1 MLLHNPR
8 AKIMKYED
16 IKNNYDPR
24 KTFGLLRGEGSNPLT
39 INELIDIL
47 YGESTHICTDEME
60 ASSLAISAL
69 SDFLK
74 SYPFLVCHTHG

>member
-1 MLLHNPR
+1 MLLHNPG
-8 AKIMKYED
+8 AKIMAYED
-16 IKNNYDPR
+16 IKNNY
-24 KTFGLLRGEGSNPLT
+24 EGDTPLT

-47 YGESTHICTDEME
+47 YGESAHICTDEME

-69 SDFLK
+69 TDFLK